1 MKLEKLVAAAT
12 VSLIVYALA
21 LSLFNTATSPPTKSK
36 RLGSGGAL
44 RAHMPIAVYSDPQGN
59 YTLSSIEWGTLEPA
73 ENKNVTCY
81 VKNCDKTPLTLSFM
95 TQNWN
100 PPEASDYINLSWN
113 YDGRAVNASEIV
125 EIIFTISVSANVP
138 DITDFSFDIVVAGT
152 P

>member
-21 LSLFNTATSPPTKSK
+21 LSLFNTAISPPTKSK

-44 RAHMPIAVYSDPQGN
+44 RAHLPIAVYSDPRGN
-59 YTLSSIEWGTLEPA
+59 YALSSIEWGILEPG

-81 VKNCDKTPLTLSFM
+81 MKNWDKTALRLSFI

-100 PPEASDYINLSWN
+100 PLEASDYINLSWN
-113 YDGRAVNASEIV
+113 YDGRAVNASEILEV
-125 EIIFTISVSANVP
+125 IFTISVSANVP
-138 DITDFSFDIVVAGT
+138 DITDFSFDIVIVGT
-152 P
+152 K